1 MRRWLVPISLIA
13 IAIASPSFA
22 ATPSV
27 SANTNVLTTGNATA
41 QKFGFSQ
48 VTSSGMA
55 MSNSFATSNAN
66 SKTVRT
72 NTSENTSNFGH
83 AIGNATFKGTVNA
96 FAAANGG
103 WMQ

>member
-1 MRRWLVPISLIA
+1 MQVGQMTGVEFFKRFVELSKKYP
-13 IAIASPSFA
+13 PH
-22 ATPSV
+22 P
-27 SANTNVLTTGNATA
+27 NTNVVTAGSATA

-48 VTSSGMA
+48 VSSSGMA

-72 NTSENTSNFGH
+72 NTSENTSNSGH

-103 WMQ
+103 WTQ